1 MPSPLPKTIL
11 RSPKIALTLTA
22 VLLLVTAPIIGVVL
36 YQRQS
41 TASQKIN
48 YSQLYSLAEN
58 TTATLVTIEGDVLT
72 VHSTDGSLLQATVTS
87 EIARQG
93 VVELFRKN
101 SVPIEFQTLRPGPLA
116 SVLGWSIP
124 LLTFALLGFI
134 GWRAYCGM
142 SGRDGSFNYADTSN
156 KQTVSFVDVAGVDE
170 AKSELA
176 ETIEFLRNP
185 SRFGRLGG
193 RVPRGIMLA
202 GPPGTGKTLLARA
215 AANEAAVPFL
225 SVSGASFQE
234 KFAGVGAARVRRLFA
249 KARKV
254 SPCVVFIDEI
264 DALGRRR
271 GRSSDSASADQDQT
285 LNQLLIEMDGFDQ
298 NSRIVVIAST
308 NRPDILDQALTR
320 PGRFDRQIT
329 VNLADARGREAIL
342 RVHAGG
348 LQLEPELDLQWIARG
363 TPGFSGADLAN
374 LMNEAAIAATRDDS
388 DAIARKHVEAARDR
402 ILMGAERQGFRMDE
416 DERYATA
423 VHEAGHVAVGLAAKH
438 GDPIHKV
445 SILPRGQ
452 ALGVTQSLPE
462 RDRLMKKREYLEDQ
476 IATLLG
482 GRAAEQI
489 LLSTMTAGASND
501 IERAVEI
508 ARRMVSEFG
517 MSPLGPIHL
526 GGSDVPHSQTLLD
539 RIEDATTEII
549 NEQLNRACDIVR
561 AEEEA
566 IARLVSL
573 LLEHETVDSAEILAC
588 FANQDVTQAA

>member
-1 MPSPLPKTIL
+1 MPSPIRKTTL
-11 RSPKIALTLTA
+11 RSPKTALTVTA
-22 VLLLVTAPIIGVVL
+22 VILLILAPIITVL
-36 YQRQS
+36 IYQSQ
-41 TASQKIN
+41 AIESQKIN
-48 YSQLYSLAEN
+48 YSELYSIAEGSS
-58 TTATLVTIEGDVLT
+58 AASVTIEGELLT
-72 VHSTDGSLLQATVTS
+72 VRQKDGSLLQATVTS
-87 EIARQG
+87 ELARQG

-101 SVPIEFQTLRPGPLA
+101 QVPIEFQALGSGPIATALSWA
-116 SVLGWSIP
+116 IP
-124 LLTFALLGFI
+124 LLTFALVGFI
-134 GWRAYCGM
+134 GWRVYCSM
-142 SGRDGSFNYADTSN
+142 SGRDSSFNCTDSSN
-156 KQTVSFVDVAGVDE
+156 KQNVTFSDVAGVDE
-170 AKSELA
+170 AKAELA

-185 SRFGRLGG
+185 ARFGRLGG
-193 RVPRGIMLA
+193 RAPRGILLV

-215 AANEAAVPFL
+215 AANEAGVPFL

-249 KARKV
+249 KARKA
-254 SPCVVFIDEI
+254 SPCIVFIDEI

-271 GRSSDSASADQDQT
+271 GRSNDSASADQDQT

-298 NSRIVVIAST
+298 NSSIVVIAST
-308 NRPDILDQALTR
+308 NRPDILDHALTR

-342 RVHAGG
+342 RVHARG
-348 LQLEPELDLQWIARG
+348 LHLEPGLDLQWIARG
-363 TPGFSGADLAN
+363 TPGFSGAELAN

-388 DAIARKHVEAARDR
+388 EAVARVHIEAARDR

-416 DERYATA
+416 EERYATA
-423 VHEAGHVAVGLAAKH
+423 VHEAGHVAVGLSAKH

-526 GGSDVPHSQTLLD
+526 GSTDVPHSQTLLD
-539 RIEDATTEII
+539 RIEEATNAII
-549 NEQLNRACDIVR
+549 AEQMKRACDVVTN
-561 AEEEA
+561 EEKG
-566 IARLVSL
+566 IARLVSV
-573 LLEHETVDSAEILAC
+573 LLERETVDSDEILQC
-588 FANQDVTQAA
+588 FGERDVPQAA

>member
-1 MPSPLPKTIL
+1 MPSPLHRTIR
-11 RSPKIALTLTA
+11 RSSKVTLTSAA
-22 VLLLVTAPIIGVVL
+22 VLLLIFAPIISVVI

-41 TASQKIN
+41 VESQKIN
-48 YSQLYSLAEN
+48 YSQLYSLAES
-58 TTATLVTIEGDVLT
+58 TTAALVTIEGDVLT
-72 VHSTDGSLLQATVTS
+72 VRAKDGSLLQATVTS

-101 SVPIEFQTLRPGPLA
+101 NVPIEFQALRPGPLTT
-116 SVLGWSIP
+116 VLNWMIP
-124 LLTFALLGFI
+124 ILTLALVGFI
-134 GWRAYCGM
+134 GWRVYSSM
-142 SGRDGSFNYADTSN
+142 SGRDGSFNCSDSSK
-156 KQTVSFVDVAGVDE
+156 KQSVTFADVAGVDE
-170 AKSELA
+170 VKAELA
-176 ETIEFLRNP
+176 ETIEFLRDP
-185 SRFGRLGG
+185 ARFGRLGG
-193 RVPRGIMLA
+193 RAPRGILLA

-234 KFAGVGAARVRRLFA
+234 KFAGVGAGRVRRLFA
-249 KARKV
+249 KARKI
-254 SPCVVFIDEI
+254 SPCIVFIDEI

-271 GRSSDSASADQDQT
+271 GRSNDSASADQDQT

-298 NSRIVVIAST
+298 NSSIVVIAST

-320 PGRFDRQIT
+320 PGRFDRQIA
-329 VNLADARGREAIL
+329 VNLADVRGREAIL
-342 RVHAGG
+342 RVHACG
-348 LQLEPELDLQWIARG
+348 LHLEPELDLQWIARG
-363 TPGFSGADLAN
+363 TPGFSGAELAN

-388 DAIARKHVEAARDR
+388 EAIARKHVEAARDR
-402 ILMGAERQGFRMDE
+402 ILMGAERQGFKMDE

-423 VHEAGHVAVGLAAKH
+423 VHEAGHVAVGLASKH

-526 GGSDVPHSQTLLD
+526 GAPDVPHSQTLLD
-539 RIEDATTEII
+539 RIEDATSAII
-549 NEQLNRACDIVR
+549 DEQLKRACDVVKK
-561 AEEEA
+561 EEEA
-566 IARLVSL
+566 IAQLVSL
-573 LLEHETVDSAEILAC
+573 LLERDTVDSDEILEC
-588 FANQDVTQAA
+588 FGRQHVTRAA

>member
-1 MPSPLPKTIL
+1 MPSPLPKAIL
-11 RSPKIALTLTA
+11 RSPKLAITVTAVALLVLTA
-22 VLLLVTAPIIGVVL
+22 TIAAVI
-36 YQRQS
+36 YQRPS
-41 TASQKIN
+41 VASQKIN
-48 YSQLYSLAEN
+48 YSQLYSLAES
-58 TTATLVTIEGDVLT
+58 TTAALVTIEGDVLT
-72 VHSTDGSLLQATVTS
+72 VQAKDGSLQQATVTS

-93 VVELFRKN
+93 VVDLFRKN
-101 SVPIEFQTLRPGPLA
+101 NIPIEFQTLRPSALA
-116 SVLGWSIP
+116 TVFNWSVP

-134 GWRAYCGM
+134 GWRAYCSM
-142 SGRDGSFNYADTSN
+142 SGRDGAFNCADSSN
-156 KQTVSFVDVAGVDE
+156 KQNVTFADVAGVDE
-170 AKSELA
+170 AKAELA
-176 ETIEFLRNP
+176 ETIEFLRDP

-193 RVPRGIMLA
+193 RAPRGILLA

-215 AANEAAVPFL
+215 AANEAGVPFL

-249 KARKV
+249 KARKM
-254 SPCVVFIDEI
+254 SPCIVFIDEI

-271 GRSSDSASADQDQT
+271 GRGGDSASADQDQT

-298 NSRIVVIAST
+298 NTSIVVMAST
-308 NRPDILDQALTR
+308 NRPDILDQALNR

-342 RVHAGG
+342 RVHARG
-348 LQLEPELDLQWIARG
+348 LRLEPELDLHWIARG
-363 TPGFSGADLAN
+363 TPGFSGAELAN
-374 LMNEAAIAATRDDS
+374 LMNEAAIAATRDNS
-388 DAIARKHVEAARDR
+388 QAIVRKHLESARDR

-462 RDRLMKKREYLEDQ
+462 RDRWMKKQEYLEDQ

-539 RIEDATTEII
+539 RIEDATTAII
-549 NEQLNRACDIVR
+549 NTQLTKACDVVKT
-561 AEEEA
+561 EEVA

-573 LLEHETVDSAEILAC
+573 LLEHDTVDSDEILEC
-588 FANQDVTQAA
+588 FAGQVATRAA